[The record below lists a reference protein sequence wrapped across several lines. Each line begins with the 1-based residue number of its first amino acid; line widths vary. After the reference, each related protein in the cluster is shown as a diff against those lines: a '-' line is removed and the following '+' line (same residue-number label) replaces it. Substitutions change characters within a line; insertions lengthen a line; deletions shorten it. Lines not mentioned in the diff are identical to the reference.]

1 MDPREEFNRLV
12 GGRVRIAREALRLSQ
27 SDLAAKLGL
36 SSHQIVSAIET
47 GIRAVSADEMFE
59 LTEIFGK
66 PMEYFTDPYLIV
78 DEKVISYR
86 AEPGTPQLETFE
98 ATVNNL
104 VAAAVRFA
112 DLTGEEINPLK
123 SQLPVD
129 RGSDLSWIAGLGTQ
143 VAERFG
149 LGPIPAENLV
159 SFIEERL
166 GIMVLKVDAPRGIS
180 GAACHLPRIDII
192 VVNRKEPVFRQH
204 FDLAHE
210 LFHVLT
216 WNTLPPE
223 RHDWIEEKKTKT
235 EKMADAFAAGLL
247 MPLKAMKARWASRR
261 PGGDIHEWILKN
273 ATEMQVSGSAFY
285 WRLVNLGLLPKK
297 ARESVDLDRLS
308 RSDDTTA
315 TSLLLGEAF
324 VRRMHAVLG
333 QGKVSARK
341 AADLVGLEKDDLKQL
356 FASYGL
362 QPPF

>member
-1 MDPREEFNRLV
+1 MDPKEQFNHLV
-12 GGRVRIAREALRLSQ
+12 GGRVRIAREASQLSQ

-59 LTEIFGK
+59 LTEIFRK

-86 AEPGTPQLETFE
+86 AELGAPQLEAFE

-123 SQLPVD
+123 SQLSVD
-129 RGSDLSWIAGLGTQ
+129 RSSDLSWIGGLGSQ
-143 VAERFG
+143 LAQRFE

-159 SFIEERL
+159 SFIEEKL
-166 GIMVLKVDAPRGIS
+166 GIMVLKIDAPRGIS

-216 WNTLPPE
+216 WHQLPPE
-223 RHDWIEEKKTKT
+223 RHDWIEEKKSKT
-235 EKMADAFAAGLL
+235 EQMADAFAAGLL
-247 MPLKAMKARWASRR
+247 MPLKAMKARWASRSS
-261 PGGDIHEWILKN
+261 GTDLHEWILTS
-273 ATEMQVSGSAFY
+273 ASEMQVSGPAFY

-297 ARESVDLDRLS
+297 VRESVDLNRLS
-308 RSDDTTA
+308 RSNDATA
-315 TSLLLGEAF
+315 PSLLFGEGF
-324 VRRMHAVLG
+324 VRRMHAVVD

-341 AADLVGLEKDDLKQL
+341 AAELVGLDRDDLKQV

-362 QPPF
+362 HPPF